1 MSHGPIKQ
9 YPPNIE
15 PSFKTVDVFFFS
27 HSFELQIINFS
38 LKVWMIRSLNQIA
51 ITCICFS
58 QDDDDGCSGNDMCI
72 NIFHVILFAYTYW
85 SITCLGPFSSFGL
98 WQMIKK
104 WEMMGISLVHFAA
117 HFLERN
123 AKLHH
128 HTALRHSQM
137 RKNEFPDSYII
148 NYSA

>member
-9 YPPNIE
+9 YTPKTE
-15 PSFKTVDVFFFS
+15 PSFKAVDVFLNS
-27 HSFELQIINFS
+27 SSFDLQIIRFS
-38 LKVWMIRSLNQIA
+38 LNVRLRWSLNQIA
-51 ITCICFS
+51 ITCICSS
-58 QDDDDGCSGNDMCI
+58 QDDDDGRSGNDMCI
-72 NIFHVILFAYTYW
+72 NIFHVILSAYTYW

-104 WEMMGISLVHFAA
+104 WEMMGISLVHFTA
-117 HFLERN
+117 HFLGRN

-128 HTALRHSQM
+128 HAALSHSQM